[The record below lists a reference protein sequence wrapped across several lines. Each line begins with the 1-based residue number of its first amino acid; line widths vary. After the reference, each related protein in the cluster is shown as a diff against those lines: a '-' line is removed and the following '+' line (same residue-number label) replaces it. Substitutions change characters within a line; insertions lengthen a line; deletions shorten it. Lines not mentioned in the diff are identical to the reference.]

1 MKKFRKSI
9 IAIAS
14 LAVIAA
20 LFGGCTVKETRII
33 ESPTT
38 QATTTI
44 ATTTLPARQPERL
57 SIDMA
62 IAAAKESAPGLWI
75 YTDSEMIQLMQT
87 ACDSLDD
94 WNGDY
99 DAFLQNAQTQ
109 MSGESS
115 SLIQETSALVSAAT
129 FSLCTEHQVGLLD
142 ALDRAGSY

>member
-1 MKKFRKSI
+1 MKKTIKRI
-9 IAIAS
+9 IGTFAA
-14 LAVIAA
+14 LAVAA
-20 LFGGCTVKETRII
+20 VFFSGCGSKTVVIRE
-33 ESPTT
+33 EAPTT
-38 QATTTI
+38 TELVTTT
-44 ATTTLPARQPERL
+44 TTEAPQKL

-109 MSGESS
+109 MSGESY
-115 SLIQETSALVSAAT
+115 SLVQETSALVSAAT
-129 FSLCTEHQVGLLD
+129 FSLCTEHQIGLLA
-142 ALDRAGSY
+142 ALEAVNY

>member
-1 MKKFRKSI
+1 MKKISY
-9 IAIAS
+9 
-14 LAVIAA
+14 AA
-20 LFGGCTVKETRII
+20 LVAILTALVLFFATGCTTKEVKYVPATTA
-33 ESPTT
+33 PTT
-38 QATTTI
+38 TELVTTTTE
-44 ATTTLPARQPERL
+44 APQKL

-99 DAFLQNAQTQ
+99 YAFLENAQTQ

-115 SLIQETSALVSAAT
+115 SLIEETSALVSAAT
-129 FSLCTEHQVGLLD
+129 FSLCTEHQIGLLS
-142 ALDRAGSY
+142 ALNNMTN

>member
-1 MKKFRKSI
+1 MKKLSI
-9 IAIAS
+9 TGLFAI
-14 LAVIAA
+14 LVA
-20 LFGGCTVKETRII
+20 LVVFFATGCTTKEVKYIPATTA
-33 ESPTT
+33 PTT
-38 QATTTI
+38 TELVTTTTE
-44 ATTTLPARQPERL
+44 APQKL

-115 SLIQETSALVSAAT
+115 SLVQETSALVSAAT

-142 ALDRAGSY
+142 ALDRATS